1 MRRTRHARSAIGAQL
16 AAQHADRIGALLQ
29 GPVIPS
35 LHGREAEPD
44 RIGVGHSQL
53 AARTERANRIGA
65 DLFPSIHHDDVQ
77 EIYHAK
83 WTYDGAPHSYS
94 DRFSGYSLFL
104 SRENRHFDD
113 SLAFA
118 KLLEAALT
126 ECGLAYSAHHA
137 EPIRG
142 EGRQLIDKA
151 LGIYRYD
158 QLFVLR
164 FNAAP
169 AVLLEAGIIVNRAD
183 EVVLAS
189 PEGQARIGAGRRRH
203 RLVKWRPPEKGV

>member
-118 KLLEAALT
+118 KLLGAALT
-126 ECGLAYSAHHA
+126 ECGLARSMPAPLGSRLIPFSQERCAAATSAGADDGHLPMGSPA
-137 EPIRG
+137 
-142 EGRQLIDKA
+142 A
-151 LGIYRYD
+151 LT
-158 QLFVLR
+158 F
-164 FNAAP
+164 
-169 AVLLEAGIIVNRAD
+169 
-183 EVVLAS
+183 
-189 PEGQARIGAGRRRH
+189 
-203 RLVKWRPPEKGV
+203 GVE